1 MGDVVA
7 RDPGDDTLRPVSS
20 PSHPQPTTTSTT
32 STPDDPG
39 PDAFI
44 ESLEVALRDPL
55 TLEDRDDLDS
65 FVPSIPAQSFYRLAR
80 QLHDEGRVELLFAH
94 AVPDQLTTVLDL
106 GAWRGDR
113 LDVLRVRE
121 WISAIV
127 DTYENGNFP
136 RGALTRLINQM
147 DPEIWTFA
155 LLPGT
160 TVLELDPEDANARD
174 QARLAVDDLYTYD
187 TPDGFFL
194 VAVPDEP
201 VGRAAI
207 RILDAIYHDDL
218 SRGRDVVV
226 SVKAGL
232 YSVIEEDLL
241 RWRSGRL
248 ADLGFVPWEEAMKL
262 LRPLTPEQALRRGLQ
277 PRPILARAPA
287 DREPSPIPSET
298 GLLRRIIDRLSAD
311 AAGLLTREFVLLVN
325 EVIAVQRLAPGD
337 PADAE
342 RALHQTRA
350 TLDLGLELLATA
362 RPDAQDLEAFLA
374 AQAEAIG
381 LRDVFRVGFGALEKL
396 RFAAIALHRSGQV
409 SIDEV
414 GSLLDRPWGASL
426 RALAE
431 LLPGLALEE
440 TSARARPLTSL
451 ADVAKATRRIAQAT
465 LIGGLTFAPEGL
477 AIDPVWVQ
485 RVDEPS
491 RLVLGDLIRA
501 AVIRRRLP
509 GAGESFAPLR
519 PDDLDWASRNLLTE
533 DRQLI
538 PEIRS
543 DLEARAQALGADRAN
558 TSEVLDRLLTRLAVE
573 LAGLERNDDGTP
585 DLTRVGGLLTLQRVG
600 VWLKTGL
607 TQER

>member
-1 MGDVVA
+1 MA
-7 RDPGDDTLRPVSS
+7 RDPGDDTLRPVS
-20 PSHPQPTTTSTT
+20 PPNHPQPTTIPSTT
-32 STPDDPG
+32 STSTPPDPDPD
-39 PDAFI
+39 PDPFI

-65 FVPSIPAQSFYRLAR
+65 FVPAIPAQSFYRLAR
-80 QLHDEGRVELLFAH
+80 QLHDEGRIDLLFAH
-94 AVPDQLTTVLDL
+94 AEPDQLTTVLDL
-106 GAWRGDR
+106 GAWKHDR

-136 RGALTRLINQM
+136 RGALTRLINLM
-147 DPEIWTFA
+147 DPEVWTFA
-155 LLPGT
+155 ILPGT
-160 TVLELDPEDANARD
+160 TIFELDPEDDNARD
-174 QARLAVDDLYTYD
+174 KARLAVRDLYTYD

-194 VAVPDEP
+194 VAVPDDP

-262 LRPLTPEQALRRGLQ
+262 LRPLTPEQALRRGQQ
-277 PRPILARAPA
+277 PRPILARPT

-298 GLLRRIIDRLSAD
+298 GLLRRIMDRLSTD
-311 AAGLLTREFVLLVN
+311 TAGLITREFVLLVN

-342 RALHQTRA
+342 RALHQTRG
-350 TLDLGLELLATA
+350 TLDLGLELLATT

-374 AQAEAIG
+374 TQAEAIG
-381 LRDVFRVGFGALEKL
+381 LRDIFRVGFGALEKL
-396 RFAAIALHRSGQV
+396 RSAAIALHRSGQV

-414 GSLLDRPWGASL
+414 GSLLDRPWGATL
-426 RALAE
+426 RALVE
-431 LLPGLALEE
+431 LLPGLAIEE
-440 TSARARPLTSL
+440 TSARARPISSL
-451 ADVAKATRRIAQAT
+451 ADVAKATGRIAQAT
-465 LIGGLTFAPEGL
+465 LIGALAFAPEGL
-477 AIDPVWVQ
+477 AIDPVWIQ
-485 RVDEPS
+485 RVDDPS

-509 GAGESFAPLR
+509 GAGE
-519 PDDLDWASRNLLTE
+519 
-533 DRQLI
+533 
-538 PEIRS
+538 
-543 DLEARAQALGADRAN
+543 G
-558 TSEVLDRLLTRLAVE
+558 
-573 LAGLERNDDGTP
+573 
-585 DLTRVGGLLTLQRVG
+585 
-600 VWLKTGL
+600 
-607 TQER
+607 

>member
-7 RDPGDDTLRPVSS
+7 RDPGDDTLRPVSP
-20 PSHPQPTTTSTT
+20 PSQPQPTTTST
-32 STPDDPG
+32 PHDPG
-39 PDAFI
+39 PAAFI

-65 FVPSIPAQSFYRLAR
+65 FVPAIPAQSFYRLAR
-80 QLHDEGRVELLFAH
+80 QLHDEGRIDLLFAH
-94 AVPDQLTTVLDL
+94 AEPDQLTTILDL
-106 GAWRGDR
+106 GAWRGER
-113 LDVLRVRE
+113 LNVLRVRE

-127 DTYENGNFP
+127 DTYERGNFP

-160 TVLELDPEDANARD
+160 TVFELDPEDDNARD
-174 QARLAVDDLYTYD
+174 QARRAVEDLYTYD

-194 VAVPDEP
+194 VAVPDDP

-262 LRPLTPEQALRRGLQ
+262 LRPLTPEQALRRGQQ
-277 PRPILARAPA
+277 PRPILTRTPE
-287 DREPSPIPSET
+287 REPSPIPNET

-362 RPDAQDLEAFLA
+362 RPDSQDLEAFLA

-396 RFAAIALHRSGQV
+396 RSAAIALHRSGQV
-409 SIDEV
+409 SLDEV
-414 GSLLDRPWGASL
+414 GSLLDRPWGVTL

-451 ADVAKATRRIAQAT
+451 RDVAKATRRIAQAT
-465 LIGGLTFAPEGL
+465 LISGLTFAQEGL

-485 RVDEPS
+485 RVDDPS

-501 AVIRRRLP
+501 AVIRRQLP
-509 GAGESFAPLR
+509 GASETFAPLR
-519 PDDLDWASRNLLTE
+519 PDDLDWASRNLLTA

-538 PEIRS
+538 PEIRA
-543 DLEARAQALGADRAN
+543 DLEARALALGADKAN
-558 TSEVLDRLLTRLAVE
+558 ITEVLDRLLSRLAVE

-585 DLTRVGGLLTLQRVG
+585 DLPRVGGLLTLQHVG

-607 TQER
+607 TQAR